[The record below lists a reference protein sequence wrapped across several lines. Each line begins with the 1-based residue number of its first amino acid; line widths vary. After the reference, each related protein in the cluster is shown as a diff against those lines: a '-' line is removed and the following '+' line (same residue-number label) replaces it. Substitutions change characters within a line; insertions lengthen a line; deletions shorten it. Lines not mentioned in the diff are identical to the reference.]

1 MALPAF
7 TRCTAVSCAAIDRQL
22 LLGQTN
28 RWTPNRCKDPAPHSM
43 WAVSRAIVTSCH
55 TAATKI
61 NSISVFHYTMYCM
74 KAVWTHTHTR
84 LTALFPGL
92 PRSAGTRK
100 VNQSGFYWSKRQWVA
115 VASAGPYASLH
126 LAPNRHH
133 ASTTPLSFLQAGCPS
148 CHPTNSVKGWQ
159 EGHSACK
166 KLEWWGAGMVSV
178 WSKVLTCI
186 WPSWCHCHSL
196 SLASVKSRLV
206 YLSGTGSP
214 GYSWSRGPLNVCV
227 CTRETCL
234 QCFDAV
240 GWAAGRA
247 SDP

>member
-28 RWTPNRCKDPAPHSM
+28 RRTPNRCKDPAPHSM

-115 VASAGPYASLH
+115 AASAGPYASLH
-126 LAPNRHH
+126 LAPNDTMPAPHH
-133 ASTTPLSFLQAGCPS
+133 SVFYRPDALPAAQPTASKHWKLKGCMKWVINPALY
-148 CHPTNSVKGWQ
+148 
-159 EGHSACK
+159 E
-166 KLEWWGAGMVSV
+166 VS
-178 WSKVLTCI
+178 
-186 WPSWCHCHSL
+186 
-196 SLASVKSRLV
+196 
-206 YLSGTGSP
+206 
-214 GYSWSRGPLNVCV
+214 
-227 CTRETCL
+227 
-234 QCFDAV
+234 
-240 GWAAGRA
+240 
-247 SDP
+247 